1 MNLSNTPCAAHAA
14 AFIRNATAYSRLV
27 KLEHTL
33 FALPFALSALC
44 LASYC
49 GYSAG
54 IKKILLCVAAFA
66 CARAAAMG
74 FNRLADIKYD
84 AKNPRTKMRPS
95 VTGEISPKAA
105 AAFTAIFAAGFCAC
119 AYFINLACFYLSFPA
134 LAVILGYSYAKRFT
148 CAAHYIL
155 GLALAL
161 APAGAWIAAADSFD
175 PRILSLSGALFFSI
189 AAFDIIYALQDID
202 FDRRENLHSIPAA
215 LGKNGAIIVAGI
227 SFVAAAALF
236 FAAGA
241 LFGLGVC
248 YFLCAA
254 IITVLYILGI
264 CAVVFGGNSFVNA
277 VFFYINVASGWLGF
291 FGIACQLAL

>member
-1 MNLSNTPCAAHAA
+1 M
-14 AFIRNATAYSRLV
+14 
-27 KLEHTL
+27 
-33 FALPFALSALC
+33 
-44 LASYC
+44 
-49 GYSAG
+49 
-54 IKKILLCVAAFA
+54 
-66 CARAAAMG
+66 
-74 FNRLADIKYD
+74 
-84 AKNPRTKMRPS
+84 
-95 VTGEISPKAA
+95 
-105 AAFTAIFAAGFCAC
+105 
-119 AYFINLACFYLSFPA
+119 
-134 LAVILGYSYAKRFT
+134 
-148 CAAHYIL
+148 
-155 GLALAL
+155 
-161 APAGAWIAAADSFD
+161 
-175 PRILSLSGALFFSI
+175 SLSGALFFSI

>member
-1 MNLSNTPCAAHAA
+1 
-14 AFIRNATAYSRLV
+14 
-27 KLEHTL
+27 
-33 FALPFALSALC
+33 
-44 LASYC
+44 
-49 GYSAG
+49 
-54 IKKILLCVAAFA
+54 
-66 CARAAAMG
+66 
-74 FNRLADIKYD
+74 
-84 AKNPRTKMRPS
+84 MRPS

-215 LGKNGAIIVAGI
+215 LGKTARLSLREFPLRRPRPSFLRRARCSAWGAATSCAPQLLPYCIFWEFAQ
-227 SFVAAAALF
+227 SYLAA
-236 FAAGA
+236 
-241 LFGLGVC
+241 
-248 YFLCAA
+248 
-254 IITVLYILGI
+254 TP
-264 CAVVFGGNSFVNA
+264 S
-277 VFFYINVASGWLGF
+277 
-291 FGIACQLAL
+291 

>member
-1 MNLSNTPCAAHAA
+1 MRLFYKPRLLLP
-14 AFIRNATAYSRLV
+14 IVSR
-27 KLEHTL
+27 
-33 FALPFALSALC
+33 SR
-44 LASYC
+44 
-49 GYSAG
+49 G
-54 IKKILLCVAAFA
+54 
-66 CARAAAMG
+66 
-74 FNRLADIKYD
+74 
-84 AKNPRTKMRPS
+84 
-95 VTGEISPKAA
+95 
-105 AAFTAIFAAGFCAC
+105 
-119 AYFINLACFYLSFPA
+119 
-134 LAVILGYSYAKRFT
+134 ILGYSYAKRFT

-175 PRILSLSGALFFSI
+175 PRLLSLSGALFFSI